1 MVIPLWYFDPMKE
14 LVINVEQNEKVEI
27 DITIIEKIITA
38 AVILPL
44 EGNLVHT
51 RMNSLISFFLPS
63 DNLHFLNI
71 TKQYYLKYLNKKG
84 FQVVND
90 WLSAYGRKL

>member
-1 MVIPLWYFDPMKE
+1 MKE
-14 LVINVEQNEKVEI
+14 LVINKEQSKKTKI
-27 DITIIEKIITA
+27 DITIMEKIITA

-44 EGNLVHT
+44 EGSLVHS

-63 DNLHFLNI
+63 NNLHFLNI

-84 FQVVND
+84 FQEVND
-90 WLSAYGRKL
+90 WLSAYES